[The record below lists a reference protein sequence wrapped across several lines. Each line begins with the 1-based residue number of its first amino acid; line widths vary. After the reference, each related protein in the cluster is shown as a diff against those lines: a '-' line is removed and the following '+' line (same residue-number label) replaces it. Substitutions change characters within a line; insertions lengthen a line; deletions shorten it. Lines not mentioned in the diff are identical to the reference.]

1 MSTQRDSAFKDCYIM
16 QHDDIERFADTLAD
30 GFGQYALFQYI
41 CGGVYDH
48 DKIKRFW
55 AVSIALAPANAVCIA
70 DSEEINS
77 VLIYIPPKSPE
88 PGILSY
94 LKVGGVKM
102 YLKMGMQ
109 WLYRLLRFDSA
120 VQKMASRHK
129 TDDDGYLM
137 AFATR
142 IDKQGQHYGK
152 PLMDALLRYL
162 DASGEGCYLE
172 TLKDGNVPLYNHF
185 SFELKEQK
193 ALDFGNLTLYAM
205 YRPGK

>member
-1 MSTQRDSAFKDCYIM
+1 MSINHISAFDKCYLM
-16 QHDDIERFADTLAD
+16 QPEDIERFADTLAD
-30 GFGQYALFQYI
+30 GFRQYALFQYI

-48 DKIKRFW
+48 DKMKRFW

-142 IDKQGQHYGK
+142 KERHELEEMRKQRAEMERQI
-152 PLMDALLRYL
+152 
-162 DASGEGCYLE
+162 E
-172 TLKDGNVPLYNHF
+172 
-185 SFELKEQK
+185 ELKTMVETRQRQVSND
-193 ALDFGNLTLYAM
+193 APTASIQ
-205 YRPGK
+205 